1 MDRMRSKNSLIRAL
15 VNEVDHTAS
24 AVLSWSLEQG
34 PHLLSRVV
42 LGSSHFLQ
50 FVTLKPIQGPW
61 CHVVLPK
68 DMILGLTCG
77 HRGSALSY

>member
-1 MDRMRSKNSLIRAL
+1 MDRVRSKNSLIGAL

-42 LGSSHFLQ
+42 LGSSHLLQ
-50 FVTLKPIQGPW
+50 FVTLKPIQGPC
-61 CHVVLPK
+61 CHVVLPE